1 MGGIAKPGICIAP
14 GTMGAGGGPDGIA
27 GTCARAS
34 RKAEPLSICVNSL
47 GPDGAAGVATE
58 VEGTAK
64 MFVALPGM
72 PELPGSAEAGGGVGG
87 VEGPSKVC
95 INRVK
100 LPGPAS
106 PSLVAL
112 KP

>member
-1 MGGIAKPGICIAP
+1 
-14 GTMGAGGGPDGIA
+14 
-27 GTCARAS
+27 
-34 RKAEPLSICVNSL
+34 
-47 GPDGAAGVATE
+47 
-58 VEGTAK
+58 

-72 PELPGSAEAGGGVGG
+72 PELADFTAAGGGGVGG

-106 PSLVAL
+106 PSLVVL